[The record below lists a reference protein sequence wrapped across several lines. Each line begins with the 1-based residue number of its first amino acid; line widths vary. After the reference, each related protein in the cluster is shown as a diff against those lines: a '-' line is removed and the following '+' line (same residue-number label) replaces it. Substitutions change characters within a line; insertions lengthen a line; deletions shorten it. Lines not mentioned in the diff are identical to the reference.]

1 MSLSFS
7 GRKKGTK
14 ESPRI
19 LKDEYIFGIRVW
31 NSGYGNSNPKRK
43 GGVPPFWEIAGAR
56 PLEFGLFPCSNGW

>member
-19 LKDEYIFGIRVW
+19 LKDEYIFGIRVYIHSQA
-31 NSGYGNSNPKRK
+31 NGKRK
-43 GGVPPFWEIAGAR
+43 AEWRSTSILGSAGLD
-56 PLEFGLFPCSNGW
+56 PLKKGP